1 MVKILSFHVQSK
13 KTSLYNS
20 FLHELSSSSRN
31 TILLNTINIEPLNP
45 QKANNDLPPEQDKK
59 I

>member
-1 MVKILSFHVQSK
+1 MVKILSFQK
-13 KTSLYNS
+13 KKKKLLYIIP
-20 FLHELSSSSRN
+20 FCHELSSSSRN
-31 TILLNTINIEPLNP
+31 TILLNIEPLNP

>member
-13 KTSLYNS
+13 KLYNS